1 MHLSINGVSDPAYLS
16 FYSCTY
22 IHLVLH
28 NYYYVTVQVSL
39 HACGGDTVIMFLYEC
54 RAVTTEVQLIADLMT
69 VFIKRS
75 YQSLLRRSG
84 PFISIIKTPTSLGK
98 LKVCMFFCF
107 LSTRF

>member
-39 HACGGDTVIMFLYEC
+39 HACGGDTVIIFLYEC
-54 RAVTTEVQLIADLMT
+54 RPVQLYMRC
-69 VFIKRS
+69 VQ
-75 YQSLLRRSG
+75 YHG
-84 PFISIIKTPTSLGK
+84 
-98 LKVCMFFCF
+98 
-107 LSTRF
+107 STANR

>member
-54 RAVTTEVQLIADLMT
+54 RPVTTEVQLIADLMT
-69 VFIKRS
+69 LCSLRDLIKAS
-75 YQSLLRRSG
+75 SEGQG
-84 PFISIIKTPTSLGK
+84 H
-98 LKVCMFFCF
+98 
-107 LSTRF
+107 LSAL